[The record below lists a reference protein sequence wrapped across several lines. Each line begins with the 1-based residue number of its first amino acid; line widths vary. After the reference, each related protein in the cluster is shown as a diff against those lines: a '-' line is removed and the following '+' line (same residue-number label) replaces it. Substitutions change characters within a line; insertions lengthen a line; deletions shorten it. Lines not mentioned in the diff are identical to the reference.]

1 MRRLTDPF
9 IALTLFA
16 GSLAAPLAGQQP
28 QAPTRPAAARATPAT
43 PAAAPRITEDKPGL
57 FAKAKVTPVAAMTT
71 ALASV
76 PGGRVAKGE
85 LEEEGGKLIYSFDI
99 KVAGRR
105 GIEEVHVDALT
116 GAVIKTEHEAED
128 EATPAKAPTKT
139 PTKAPA
145 NAPTKAPA
153 PTATKRP

>member
-1 MRRLTDPF
+1 MRRLTDPL

-28 QAPTRPAAARATPAT
+28 QTPTRPASTARLATAPTT
-43 PAAAPRITEDKPGL
+43 PTAAPKVTEDKPGL
-57 FAKAKVTPVAAMTT
+57 FAKAKVTPDAAMAT
-71 ALASV
+71 ALARV
-76 PGGRVAKGE
+76 PGGRMAKGE

-128 EATPAKAPTKT
+128 AAT
-139 PTKAPA
+139 PTKAPTT
-145 NAPTKAPA
+145 APPKAPA